1 MTVGERIR
9 NLREK
14 ADISQTDL
22 AKMVDISKQTLYKY
36 EMNVVTNIPSN
47 TIEKIASALQT
58 SPAILMGWE
67 NILNPKSDTFSLND
81 FEKKIIIAY
90 RQADD
95 ISKAMV
101 QRVLNIEEIIPET
114 QSSVS

>member
-36 EMNVVTNIPSN
+36 ETNVVTNIPSN
-47 TIEKIASALQT
+47 TIEKIAYALKI

-67 NILNPKSDTFSLND
+67 NTLNFKTDTFSVNE
-81 FEKKIIIAY
+81 FEKKIVIAY

-95 ISKAMV
+95 ITKTMV
-101 QRVLNIEEIIPET
+101 QRILNIEEVISET
-114 QSSVS
+114 KTSVS

>member
-22 AKMVDISKQTLYKY
+22 AKMVNISKQTLYKY
-36 EMNVVTNIPSN
+36 ETNVVTNIPSN
-47 TIEKIASALQT
+47 TIEKIAYVLKT
-58 SPAILMGWE
+58 SPAVLMGWE
-67 NILNPKSDTFSLND
+67 NMQNIKTDTFSLND

-101 QRVLNIEEIIPET
+101 QRVLNIEEIVPET
-114 QSSVS
+114 QASVS

>member
-36 EMNVVTNIPSN
+36 ETNVVTNIPSN
-47 TIEKIASALQT
+47 TIEKIAYVLKI

-67 NILNPKSDTFSLND
+67 NTLNLKSDTFSLNE
-81 FEKKIIIAY
+81 FEKKIVIAY

-95 ISKAMV
+95 ITKTMV

-114 QSSVS
+114 KVSVS